1 MDKNLANIAV
11 ENITERGTGGT
22 GGTLMKT
29 SDLRKSFYV
38 GLPNE
43 VEILKG
49 INTEI
54 EKGDFVIIFG
64 PSGCGKSTLLHTLL
78 GLEPPTSGEIN
89 LEGQSFYGMKE
100 DDRANYR
107 RHKVGIIYQQP
118 LWISSLD
125 VKGNITFT
133 LKLLNYDQQ
142 KIDSRV
148 SEVLSLVGMEDWRD
162 YHPKELSSGQQQKVS
177 LARALAVD
185 PVLIVADEPTGNLDT
200 ISGKQLIDQFNEF
213 NKKGI
218 TIIMVTHDLEYLKYA
233 NKVIHMI
240 DGMVVEQYVGKPG
253 QSFNR
258 DAQGKRG
265 ENDVTEKAG
274 INVRD
279 PKFLTGLK
287 GDHDGK
293 IEQLVDK
300 VEAPKDEPSV
310 PSDKLPIGD
319 KKPKPVEQGDFVE
332 GINAQKQKL
341 EQEKGN
347 KK

>member
-1 MDKNLANIAV
+1 MEDKNIKKPETV
-11 ENITERGTGGT
+11 VQT
-22 GGTLMKT
+22 GGTLIKT
-29 SDLRKSFYV
+29 NDLRKSFYV

-49 INTEI
+49 INIEI

-78 GLEPPTSGEIN
+78 GLEPPTAGDIN
-89 LEGQSFYGMKE
+89 LEGQSFYAMSADE
-100 DDRANYR
+100 RANYR

-125 VKGNITFT
+125 IKGNITFT
-133 LKLLNYDQQ
+133 LKLLNLDDA
-142 KIDSRV
+142 KIDSKV
-148 SEVLSLVGMEDWRD
+148 TEVLSMVGLEDWKD

-185 PVLIVADEPTGNLDT
+185 PIIIVADEPTGNLDT
-200 ISGKQLIDQFNEF
+200 ISGKQLIDKFNEF
-213 NKKGI
+213 NQKGI
-218 TIIMVTHDLEYLKYA
+218 TIIMVTHDLEYLKFA

-258 DAQGKRG
+258 NAQGKRG
-265 ENDVTEKAG
+265 ENAETEESG

-300 VEAPKDEPSV
+300 VEAPKDEPAV
-310 PSDKLPIGD
+310 PPDKIPGND
-319 KKPKPVEQGDFVE
+319 KKVKPVEQGDYVE
-332 GINAQKQKL
+332 GINTQKKKM
-341 EQEKGN
+341 EEK
-347 KK
+347 K